1 MRIRRNATRRKT
13 CRRMPT
19 AYRRPKT
26 QHRRNAPMG
35 APRKAAA
42 SFKHQTAS
50 TRMAR
55 IAATHRLPW
64 ENPAPMYVRFA
75 IPRTAKRQCLC
86 SGQPVPLPPNTLIR
100 CITMPTASAARR
112 QVRARSARNIKHRFS
127 YRTKF
132 QPVTDIPS
140 RVGRIARMGSRNIF
154 VRTAIIGIAMW

>member
-1 MRIRRNATRRKT
+1 MRIRRNATRRKA

-86 SGQPVPLPPNTLIR
+86 SGQPVPLPPNTPIR
-100 CITMPTASAARR
+100 CITMPMAAAARR
-112 QVRARSARNIKHRFS
+112 QVRARSARNYLYGSPYQK
-127 YRTKF
+127 KF

-140 RVGRIARMGSRNIF
+140 RVGQIVRMGNQSIF
-154 VRTAIIGIAMW
+154 AKRDIMRIT

>member
-1 MRIRRNATRRKT
+1 MRIRRNATRRKA

-26 QHRRNAPMG
+26 QHRRNASMG

-64 ENPAPMYVRFA
+64 GSPAPMYVRFA
-75 IPRTAKRQCLC
+75 IPRTEKRQCLC
-86 SGQPVPLPPNTLIR
+86 SGQPVPLPPNTPIR
-100 CITMPTASAARR
+100 CITMPTAAAVRR
-112 QVRARSARNIKHRFS
+112 QVKARPARNYLYGFPYQK
-127 YRTKF
+127 KF
-132 QPVTDIPS
+132 QPVTGIPS
-140 RVGRIARMGSRNIF
+140 RVGRIARMRIRDIF
-154 VRTAIIGIAMW
+154 AKRDIIGIT